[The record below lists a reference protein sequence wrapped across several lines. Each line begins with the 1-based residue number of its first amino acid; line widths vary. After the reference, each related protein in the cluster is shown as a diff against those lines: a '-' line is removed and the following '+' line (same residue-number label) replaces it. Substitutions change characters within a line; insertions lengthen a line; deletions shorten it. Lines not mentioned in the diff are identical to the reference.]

1 MDRKTAYTRTFME
14 LLEQP
19 VHDESIKT
27 NYYTWWQNVR
37 ENYESRSLRLT
48 KLGYEWLVDL
58 DIKTYIIKFPNKII
72 FTPQTYL
79 WLDEF
84 VDCPY
89 FVDKSKI
96 IVTMEKMALQLMLFA
111 GDITKYGLARAMS
124 KADEQKSQ

>member
-1 MDRKTAYTRTFME
+1 MDTKTAYTRTFMT

-19 VHDESIKT
+19 IHEESIKT

-37 ENYESRSLRLT
+37 ESYQARSLRLT
-48 KLGYEWLVDL
+48 KQGLETVEKLE
-58 DIKTYIIKFPNKII
+58 IKTYMIKFPDKII

-89 FVDKSKI
+89 FVDKKSI
-96 IVTMEKMALQLMLFA
+96 VVTMERMALQLMMFA

-124 KADEQKSQ
+124 KADESRAQ

>member
-19 VHDESIKT
+19 VHDESTKN
-27 NYYTWWQNVR
+27 NYFTWWQNVR

-48 KLGYEWLVDL
+48 KQGLQIIDQL
-58 DIKTYIIKFPNKII
+58 DIKTYDIKFPAKVI

-89 FVDKSKI
+89 YVDKKQI
-96 IVTMEKMALQLMLFA
+96 KVTMEKMALQLMLFA

-124 KADEQKSQ
+124 KMDEQKDQ

>member
-1 MDRKTAYTRTFME
+1 MDRKTAYTRTFMM
-14 LLEQP
+14 LK
-19 VHDESIKT
+19 DETIHEESVRT
-27 NYYTWWQNVR
+27 SYFTWWQNVR

-48 KLGYEWLVDL
+48 KQGHQMLVDL
-58 DIKTYIIKFPNKII
+58 DIKMYTIKFPNKIV

-89 FVDKSKI
+89 FVDKAKI
-96 IVTMEKMALQLMLFA
+96 IVTTEKMALQLMLFA

-124 KADEQKSQ
+124 KMDEQKDQ

>member
-1 MDRKTAYTRTFME
+1 MMLREDTIHDESVKTAYF
-14 LLEQP
+14 
-19 VHDESIKT
+19 
-27 NYYTWWQNVR
+27 TWWQNVR

-48 KLGYEWLVDL
+48 KQGFQMIEAL
-58 DIKTYIIKFPNKII
+58 DIKTYTIKFPNKII

-89 FVDKSKI
+89 YVDKAKI

-124 KADEQKSQ
+124 KMDEQKSQ

>member
-1 MDRKTAYTRTFME
+1 MDTKTAYTRTFMA

-19 VHDESIKT
+19 IHDESIKT

-37 ENYESRSLRLT
+37 ESYQARSLRLT
-48 KLGYEWLVDL
+48 KPGLETVKTL
-58 DIKTYIIKFPNKII
+58 DIKTYDIAFPDKII

-79 WLDEF
+79 WLDEY

-89 FVDKSKI
+89 FVDKKKI

-111 GDITKYGLARAMS
+111 GDITKYGLSRAMS

>member
-1 MDRKTAYTRTFME
+1 MDRKTAYTRTFMQ
-14 LLEQP
+14 LMEQP
-19 VHDESIKT
+19 IHDETIKT

-37 ENYESRSLRLT
+37 ESYQARSLRLT
-48 KLGYEWLVDL
+48 KQGFEMLESIDL
-58 DIKTYIIKFPNKII
+58 KIYTVKFPQKII

-89 FVDKSKI
+89 FVDKAKI

-111 GDITKYGLARAMS
+111 GDVTKYGLARAMS
-124 KADEQKSQ
+124 KTEDQESQ

>member
-1 MDRKTAYTRTFME
+1 MDRKTAYTRTFLE

-19 VHDESIKT
+19 THDESIKT

-48 KLGYEWLVDL
+48 KLGYEWMESL
-58 DIKTYIIKFPNKII
+58 DIKSYSIKFPNKII

-89 FVDKSKI
+89 YVDKTKI

-124 KADEQKSQ
+124 KMDEQKDA

>member
-1 MDRKTAYTRTFME
+1 ME

-19 VHDESIKT
+19 IHDESIKT

-37 ENYESRSLRLT
+37 ESYQARSLRLT
-48 KLGYEWLVDL
+48 KQGLEMLETL
-58 DIKTYIIKFPNKII
+58 DIKQYTIKFPAKVI

-89 FVDKSKI
+89 YVDKKQI

-124 KADEQKSQ
+124 KMDEQKDA

>member
-1 MDRKTAYTRTFME
+1 ME

-19 VHDESIKT
+19 IHDETIKN
-27 NYYTWWQNVR
+27 NYYSWWQNVR
-37 ENYESRSLRLT
+37 ESYQSRSLRLT
-48 KLGYEWLVDL
+48 KPGIDMLNEL
-58 DIKTYIIKFPNKII
+58 DIKTYSIKFPAKVI

-89 FVDKSKI
+89 YVDKKQIMVS
-96 IVTMEKMALQLMLFA
+96 MEKMALQLMLFA

-124 KADEQKSQ
+124 KMEDQKDQ

>member
-1 MDRKTAYTRTFME
+1 MLK
-14 LLEQP
+14 EQP
-19 VHDESIKT
+19 THDESIKAS
-27 NYYTWWQNVR
+27 YFAWWQNVR
-37 ENYESRSLRLT
+37 ESYQARSLRLT
-48 KLGYEWLVDL
+48 KLGLEWVHSC
-58 DIKTYIIKFPNKII
+58 DIKCYNIKFPAKII

-89 FVDKSKI
+89 YVDKKKI

-111 GDITKYGLARAMS
+111 GDMTKYGLSRAMS

>member
-1 MDRKTAYTRTFME
+1 MDRKTAYTRTFMQ
-14 LLEQP
+14 LMEQP
-19 VHDESIKT
+19 IHDETIKT

-37 ENYESRSLRLT
+37 ESYQARSLRLT
-48 KLGYEWLVDL
+48 KQGFEMLESIDL
-58 DIKTYIIKFPNKII
+58 KTYTVKFPQKII

-89 FVDKSKI
+89 FVDKAKI

-111 GDITKYGLARAMS
+111 GDVTKYGLARAMS
-124 KADEQKSQ
+124 KTEDQESQ

>member
-1 MDRKTAYTRTFME
+1 MDRKTAYTRTFMM
-14 LLEQP
+14 LK
-19 VHDESIKT
+19 DETIHEESVKT
-27 NYYTWWQNVR
+27 SYFTWWQNVR

-48 KLGYEWLVDL
+48 KQGHQMLVDL
-58 DIKTYIIKFPNKII
+58 DIKMYTIKYPNKIV

-89 FVDKSKI
+89 FVDKAKI
-96 IVTMEKMALQLMLFA
+96 IVTTEKMALQLMLFA

-124 KADEQKSQ
+124 KMDEQKDQ

>member
-1 MDRKTAYTRTFME
+1 MDTKTAYTRTFMT

-19 VHDESIKT
+19 IHEESIKT

-37 ENYESRSLRLT
+37 ESYQARSLRLT
-48 KLGYEWLVDL
+48 KQGLEAVEKLE
-58 DIKTYIIKFPNKII
+58 IKTYSIKFPDKII

-89 FVDKSKI
+89 YVDKKNI
-96 IVTMEKMALQLMLFA
+96 VVTMERMALQLMMFA

-124 KADEQKSQ
+124 KADESRSQ